1 MYRYDEF
8 DHAFV
13 SDRVEQFRD
22 QVGRRLSGEL
32 AEDAFKPLR
41 LMNGVYLQLH
51 AYMLRVAIPYG
62 TLNARQ
68 MRMLAYIAR
77 KYDRGYGHFT
87 TRQNIQYNWPKLN
100 ELPDALADLATVEMH
115 ALQTSGNCIR
125 NVTADHFAGAA
136 ADEVADPRPYAE
148 ILRQWSSVHPEFSF
162 LPRKF
167 KIAVT
172 GAERDRAAIQVHDIG
187 LHLKKNEKG
196 EIGFAVY
203 VGGGQGRTPMIAK
216 KIRDFLPEEDL
227 LSYTTAIMRVYNL
240 HGRRDNKYKARIKIL
255 VHETGAEE
263 LARQVDVEFAALK
276 DSELKLPERD
286 VAAISAYFAPPDLA
300 PRAEGWASLAQWK
313 KADADFA
320 RWVQNNVQPHKHP
333 DYGMVTI
340 SLKPIGG
347 IPGDA
352 TDTQME
358 AVADIAEEYAF
369 DEIRVSHEQ
378 NLILPHVAL
387 ADLEPIYRGLVAAGL
402 ATANAGLITDI
413 IACPG
418 LDYCALA
425 NARSIPVAQE
435 LSLRFGAPERQAE
448 IGELK
453 IKISG
458 CINACGHHHVGHIGL
473 LGVEKKGEELYQI
486 TLGGSG
492 DENTSIGEIIGRGFE
507 PEKVTDAVEVIVDT
521 YLGLRL
527 DPSET
532 FLVAYRRV
540 GPQPFKDAL
549 YGDKAA
555 AAAA

>member
-13 SDRVEQFRD
+13 QGRVEQFRD
-22 QVGRRLSGEL
+22 QVARRLSGEL

-62 TLNARQ
+62 TLNAKQ
-68 MRMLAYIAR
+68 MRMLAHIAR

-87 TRQNIQYNWPKLN
+87 TRQNIQYNWPR
-100 ELPDALADLATVEMH
+100 LADTPDILAELASVEMH

-136 ADEVADPRPYAE
+136 EDEVADPRPYAE

-172 GAERDRAAIQVHDIG
+172 GAAKDRAAIQVHDIG

-216 KIRDFLPEEDL
+216 KINDFLPEEDL

-263 LARQVDVEFAALK
+263 LARQVEAEFAQLK
-276 DSELKLPERD
+276 NGELKLPD
-286 VAAISAYFAPPDLA
+286 ADIAAITSYFASPDLKA
-300 PRAEGWASLAQWK
+300 RPEGWESLARWK
-313 KADADFA
+313 KADPDFA
-320 RWVQNNVQPHKHP
+320 RWVDQNVQPHQNP
-333 DYGMVTI
+333 DYGMVTV

-352 TDTQME
+352 SDEQMDI
-358 AVADIAEEYAF
+358 VADIAEEYAL
-369 DEIRVSHEQ
+369 DEIRISHEQ
-378 NLILPHVAL
+378 NIILPHVAL
-387 ADLEPIYRGLVAAGL
+387 ADLEPVYRALLGAGL

-425 NARSIPVAQE
+425 NARSIPLSQE
-435 LSLRFGAPERQAE
+435 ISTRFGSPERQAE

-473 LGVEKKGEELYQI
+473 LGVEKKGAELYQI

-492 DENTSIGEIIGRGFE
+492 DENSSIGEIIGRGFE
-507 PEKVTDAVEVIVDT
+507 PEKVTDAVETIVDT

-527 DPSET
+527 SKEET
-532 FLVAYRRV
+532 FLEAYRRV
-540 GPQPFKDAL
+540 GAQPFKEAL
-549 YGDKAA
+549 YPAA